1 MRIKI
6 LVVLVSIFFCS
17 SVIAATITSAGSGNW
32 NSTSTWVG
40 GVVPGAGDNVI
51 IANTHNVTANVDIT
65 TTGTVT
71 VNSGGTLTLNSGILV
86 NSTINATGAIAWPNG
101 GTIKIGSSANITVS
115 GNISASTT
123 TIEYQNA
130 YVSPSAAKI
139 TATGT
144 MAFQTLKSN
153 SSPPKGGSLQATT
166 ISIGTYGENEI
177 GVDVYFNGTTTVAN
191 YRGYGT
197 TTFTGGT
204 FTVSSSFTANNSG
217 PTNTIT
223 STTHD
228 LIFNVD
234 VVKKGSS
241 LQIDVGN
248 NNVYFNAGFEN
259 HWTGD
264 PYSMIVANTVY
275 LTNKIKTEGNAVLY
289 IDANVVQQNN
299 IIVNENA
306 SGHIYIS
313 GNFNSGAYG
322 TDYQNINGTFFV
334 QGNSTFNNIT
344 GHLNSTAQL
353 VTLGNST
360 MNGTGTW
367 LNKQDGPLYVG
378 GTLTTNSV
386 TTFQGSAKAYVNTVT
401 GGGSVTPSASYTTA
415 PSSVTYNPFPTITGS
430 STVCV
435 GATITL
441 IGSGTPHPTTPWTSA
456 STSVATVNSSGVVTG
471 VSAGTSII
479 TYRNSSNMQAR
490 LTVTVNATPTITGT
504 TPNSRCGT
512 GTVTLGATASA
523 GTINWY
529 TASSGGTSQGTGT
542 SYTTPSIS
550 STTTYYVDATD
561 NGCTTAS
568 RTAVIAT
575 ITAIPVVTVTNGAR
589 SGNGTVNLGASTS
602 GGTLSW
608 YDVAVGGSSLGTGTS
623 FTTPSLTNSTTY
635 YVEAVDNGCATRE
648 PVQAIVYKI
657 FYSNNAD
664 IALPNNWYPNTT
676 ASVNIHP
683 NFNDADITL
692 IVQSGHVCPI
702 FSNVTLGSG
711 VILQVDGTIQ
721 PLPNVVITGAG
732 IIRGSGTIHVTRT
745 ASPADFNTQ
754 YVFATKELSNL
765 SFNYSGSGNQ
775 IINQLSVSYKHLI
788 VSGSGIKTLENSI
801 SIAQTLSFDAA
812 VFIDLNG
819 KTITMQN
826 WANGNIFGHN
836 TDRYIVLNG
845 GKIIAEGVSINEI
858 VQFPIGISTNTIDF
872 CRVDITNITGTHTFT
887 IDGVCEA
894 LYSDGT
900 CTGTNGGY
908 VATKKAVD
916 YTWFISSAS
925 TNAIVTFYWHTTKE
939 LPEFTSSLCA
949 PFHYGSEWELKGVPD
964 EAEVYNTNYRYI
976 SGTFTSFSPGS
987 VQNSEGLLPI
997 ELSSFVALKKQNG
1010 VQLEWVTE
1018 SEKNNE
1024 FFTILRSN
1032 NGVNFKPIATVK
1044 GSGTSSIINKYS
1056 YFDNSIYY
1064 GVTYYRLMQTDFDGQ
1079 QSFSTIVSVEQ
1090 EQKNFDILSYT
1101 QSIGLQCVFE
1111 LQFADFDSVNT
1122 VSIINVLGKVVY
1134 EQRFENTSYERI
1146 EIELP
1151 QGVYTLRNTS
1161 FKSSDAKRFIVR

>member
-6 LVVLVSIFFCS
+6 LVVLVSIFLCS

-86 NSTINATGAIAWPNG
+86 NSIINATGAIAWPNW
-101 GTIKIGSSANITVS
+101 GTIKIGSSANITVT

-130 YVSPSAAKI
+130 YVSPSSAKI

-144 MAFQTLKSN
+144 MEFHTLKSN
-153 SSPPKGGSLQATT
+153 NSTTKGGSLQATS
-166 ISIGTYGENEI
+166 ISINTYGNNED

-191 YRGYGT
+191 YRGYGST
-197 TTFTGGT
+197 IYTGGT
-204 FTVSSSFTANNSG
+204 FTVSTSFTANNSG

-223 STTHD
+223 STTHN

-241 LQIDVGN
+241 FQVDVGN

-259 HWTGD
+259 HWTGA

-313 GNFNSGAYG
+313 GNFNSGAYS
-322 TDYQNINGTFFV
+322 TDFQNINGTFFV
-334 QGNSTFNNIT
+334 QGNSTFSNIT

-367 LNKQDGPLYVG
+367 LNNQDGPLYVG

-415 PSSVTYNPFPTITGS
+415 PSSVTYNPFPTITGA

-441 IGSGTPHPTTPWTSA
+441 TGSGTPHPTTPWTSA

-550 STTTYYVDATD
+550 STTTYYVDAT
-561 NGCTTAS
+561 NAGCTTAS
-568 RTAVIAT
+568 RTSVTAT
-575 ITAIPVVTVTNGAR
+575 VNAIPSMTSASSKTICSGDGVALSLTSTV
-589 SGNGTVNLGASTS
+589 ASTY
-602 GGTLSW
+602 SW
-608 YDVAVGGSSLGTGTS
+608 
-623 FTTPSLTNSTTY
+623 
-635 YVEAVDNGCATRE
+635 
-648 PVQAIVYKI
+648 
-657 FYSNNAD
+657 
-664 IALPNNWYPNTT
+664 IA
-676 ASVNIHP
+676 AS
-683 NFNDADITL
+683 
-692 IVQSGHVCPI
+692 Q
-702 FSNVTLGSG
+702 SNVTGESTTSQSG
-711 VILQVDGTIQ
+711 TTINNTLTNTVTSDQ
-721 PLPNVVITGAG
+721 NVVIY
-732 IIRGSGTIHVTRT
+732 RY
-745 ASPADFNTQ
+745 PDFN
-754 YVFATKELSNL
+754 N
-765 SFNYSGSGNQ
+765 
-775 IINQLSVSYKHLI
+775 
-788 VSGSGIKTLENSI
+788 
-801 SIAQTLSFDAA
+801 
-812 VFIDLNG
+812 
-819 KTITMQN
+819 
-826 WANGNIFGHN
+826 
-836 TDRYIVLNG
+836 R
-845 GKIIAEGVSINEI
+845 
-858 VQFPIGISTNTIDF
+858 
-872 CRVDITNITGTHTFT
+872 
-887 IDGVCEA
+887 GVC
-894 LYSDGT
+894 
-900 CTGTNGGY
+900 
-908 VATKKAVD
+908 
-916 YTWFISSAS
+916 
-925 TNAIVTFYWHTTKE
+925 
-939 LPEFTSSLCA
+939 
-949 PFHYGSEWELKGVPD
+949 
-964 EAEVYNTNYRYI
+964 R
-976 SGTFTSFSPGS
+976 
-987 VQNSEGLLPI
+987 
-997 ELSSFVALKKQNG
+997 
-1010 VQLEWVTE
+1010 
-1018 SEKNNE
+1018 
-1024 FFTILRSN
+1024 
-1032 NGVNFKPIATVK
+1032 
-1044 GSGTSSIINKYS
+1044 
-1056 YFDNSIYY
+1056 
-1064 GVTYYRLMQTDFDGQ
+1064 
-1079 QSFSTIVSVEQ
+1079 
-1090 EQKNFDILSYT
+1090 
-1101 QSIGLQCVFE
+1101 
-1111 LQFADFDSVNT
+1111 
-1122 VSIINVLGKVVY
+1122 
-1134 EQRFENTSYERI
+1134 
-1146 EIELP
+1146 
-1151 QGVYTLRNTS
+1151 
-1161 FKSSDAKRFIVR
+1161 